1 MRKSLRTNKRLDQLE
16 DTQHHQMSYPLGQKD
31 HNVIADPQ
39 YIMEIILLIEF
50 VTLLLTFVRTQ
61 KLEGEWCSVCTVMVF
76 IFVIIA
82 SRTFHHLAI

>member
-16 DTQHHQMSYPLGQKD
+16 DTQHYQTSYPLGQKD

-39 YIMEIILLIEF
+39 YITEIILLIEF

-61 KLEGEWCSVCTVMVF
+61 KLEGEWCSVCTVSLNCLL
-76 IFVIIA
+76 I
-82 SRTFHHLAI
+82 